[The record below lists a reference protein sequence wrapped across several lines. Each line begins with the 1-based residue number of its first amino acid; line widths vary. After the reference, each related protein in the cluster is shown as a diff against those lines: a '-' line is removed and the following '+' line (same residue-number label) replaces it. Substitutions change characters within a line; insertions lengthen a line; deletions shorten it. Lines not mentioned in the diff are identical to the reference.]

1 MKKSLIAFL
10 SVVYVF
16 CFFIYAQD
24 AGAENPAEKIQRW
37 RAESV
42 STHTSNKVTD
52 AAKAQDNKKVAG
64 DVVTEIDKYV
74 IGPEDVLHIFVWKEE
89 FLTKTVPVRIDGKI
103 SLPLLDDIQAAGLTP
118 LQLKEELTKKL
129 SGFVDNP
136 TVTVTVTEANSY
148 RVFISG
154 EVKQPGIV
162 RIRSEVTLVNL
173 IIMVGGFTE
182 WANKR
187 KILILTKENGKEKRI
202 TANYNKIIDGDIP
215 DIIIK
220 PGDTVIIP

>member
-1 MKKSLIAFL
+1 MKKGLITFL

-16 CFFIYAQD
+16 CFFIYSQNVS
-24 AGAENPAEKIQRW
+24 AENPAEKIQKS
-37 RAESV
+37 AV
-42 STHTSNKVTD
+42 PT
-52 AAKAQDNKKVAG
+52 AKQANDN
-64 DVVTEIDKYV
+64 DKYI
-74 IGPEDVLHIFVWKEE
+74 IGPEDVLDIFVWKEE
-89 FLTKTVPVRIDGKI
+89 SLTKTVPVRIDGKI
-103 SLPLLDDIQAAGLTP
+103 SLPLLDDIQASGLTP

-136 TVTVTVTEANSY
+136 TVTVTVREANSY

-154 EVKQPGIV
+154 EVRQPGIV

-215 DIIIK
+215 DIVIK

>member
-1 MKKSLIAFL
+1 MKKGLIAFL

-16 CFFIYAQD
+16 CFFIYAQNV
-24 AGAENPAEKIQRW
+24 AAENPAEKIQKS
-37 RAESV
+37 AV
-42 STHTSNKVTD
+42 PTD
-52 AAKAQDNKKVAG
+52 KQANDNKKVAG
-64 DVVTEIDKYV
+64 DVTVDIDKYV
-74 IGPEDVLHIFVWKEE
+74 IGPEDVLDIFVWKEE
-89 FLTKTVPVRIDGKI
+89 SLTKTVPVRIDGKI
-103 SLPLLDDIQAAGLTP
+103 SLPLLDDIQASGLTP

-136 TVTVTVTEANSY
+136 TVTVTVKEANSY

-187 KILILTKENGKEKRI
+187 KILIITKENGKEKRI

-215 DIIIK
+215 DIVIK

>member
-16 CFFIYAQD
+16 CFFIYAQNVAAQSPTEKTQNGAVPNTSNRI
-24 AGAENPAEKIQRW
+24 AGDKQAEN
-37 RAESV
+37 
-42 STHTSNKVTD
+42 
-52 AAKAQDNKKVAG
+52 NKKIA
-64 DVVTEIDKYV
+64 DNVVTEIDKYI
-74 IGPEDVLHIFVWKEE
+74 IGPEDVLDIFVWKEE
-89 FLTKTVPVRIDGKI
+89 SLTKTVPVRIDGKI
-103 SLPLLDDIQAAGLTP
+103 SLPLLDDIQASGRTP

-136 TVTVTVTEANSY
+136 TVTVTVKEANSY

-187 KILILTKENGKEKRI
+187 KILIITKENGKEKRI

-215 DIIIK
+215 DIVIK

>member
-1 MKKSLIAFL
+1 MKKGLIAFL

-16 CFFIYAQD
+16 CFFIYAQNV
-24 AGAENPAEKIQRW
+24 AAESPAEKIQK
-37 RAESV
+37 SV
-42 STHTSNKVTD
+42 ASDIANKTIND
-52 AAKAQDNKKVAG
+52 KQAKDNKKVAD
-64 DVVTEIDKYV
+64 DVVIDNDKYV
-74 IGPEDVLHIFVWKEE
+74 IGPEDVLDIFVWKEE
-89 FLTKTVPVRIDGKI
+89 SLTKTVPVRIDGKI
-103 SLPLLDDIQAAGLTP
+103 SLPLVDDVQAAGLTP
-118 LQLKEELTKKL
+118 LQLKEEITKRL

-136 TVTVTVTEANSY
+136 TVTVTVKEANSY

-162 RIRSEVTLVNL
+162 RIRSEITLVKL
-173 IIMVGGFTE
+173 IIMAGGFTE

-187 KILILTKENGKEKRI
+187 KISIITNENGKEKRI

>member
-1 MKKSLIAFL
+1 MKKGLVAFL

-16 CFFIYAQD
+16 CFFIYAQNV
-24 AGAENPAEKIQRW
+24 AAESPAEKIQK
-37 RAESV
+37 SV
-42 STHTSNKVTD
+42 ASDIANKTIND
-52 AAKAQDNKKVAG
+52 KQAKDNKKVAD
-64 DVVTEIDKYV
+64 DVVIDNDKYV
-74 IGPEDVLHIFVWKEE
+74 IGPEDVLDIFVWKEE
-89 FLTKTVPVRIDGKI
+89 SLTKTVPVRIDGKI
-103 SLPLLDDIQAAGLTP
+103 SLPLVDDVQAAGLTP
-118 LQLKEELTKKL
+118 LQLKEEITKRL

-136 TVTVTVTEANSY
+136 TVTVTVREANSY

-162 RIRSEVTLVNL
+162 RIRSEITLVKL
-173 IIMVGGFTE
+173 IIMAGGFTE

-187 KILILTKENGKEKRI
+187 KISIITNENGKEKRI

>member
-1 MKKSLIAFL
+1 MLRMTSFL

-16 CFFIYAQD
+16 CFFIYAQNV
-24 AGAENPAEKIQRW
+24 AAESPAEKIQKS
-37 RAESV
+37 AV
-42 STHTSNKVTD
+42 PTD
-52 AAKAQDNKKVAG
+52 KQANDNKKVAG
-64 DVVTEIDKYV
+64 DVAVDIDKYV
-74 IGPEDVLHIFVWKEE
+74 IGPEDVLDIFVWKEE
-89 FLTKTVPVRIDGKI
+89 SLTKTVPVRIDGKI
-103 SLPLLDDIQAAGLTP
+103 SLPLLDDIQASGLTP

-136 TVTVTVTEANSY
+136 TVTVTVKEANSY

-215 DIIIK
+215 DIVIK